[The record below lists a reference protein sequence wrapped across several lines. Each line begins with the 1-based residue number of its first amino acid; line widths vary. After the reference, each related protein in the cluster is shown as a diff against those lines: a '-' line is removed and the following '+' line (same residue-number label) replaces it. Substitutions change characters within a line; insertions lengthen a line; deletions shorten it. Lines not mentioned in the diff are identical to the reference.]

1 MIASEM
7 DPKVLEAARW
17 LVLGD
22 HDNRR
27 PAVPQLR
34 ERFGVNLHEAAAPSR
49 EAHLI
54 RARTH

>member
-1 MIASEM
+1 MIVSEM
-7 DPKVLEAARW
+7 DPKVREAARW

-22 HDNRR
+22 RDNRR

-34 ERFGVNLHEAAAPSR
+34 ERFGVNVHEAGAPSK